1 MNATYVLIPRISL
14 GLFRAEF
21 YKAAAASAGLEKIL
35 LHFRKAKSFF
45 DIILPSITHE
55 FERKHQQHV
64 IYAVVYTLGYP
75 RTKTSKERFAI
86 LLKKICPLISK
97 AVATVKSVPYCLE
110 QRCLQKFESHLQI
123 TEIPHNS
130 QG

>member
-1 MNATYVLIPRISL
+1 MQRTYFPRISL

-21 YKAAAASAGLEKIL
+21 YKAAAAFAGLEKIP

-75 RTKTSKERFAI
+75 RTKTSKGRFAI

-110 QRCLQKFESHLQI
+110 YSVAFRSLNPI
-123 TEIPHNS
+123 YR
-130 QG
+130 